1 MRKEYLETMADD
13 GTSRVL
19 DDVDGRGYKA
29 GGLFNYVRNT
39 RPGKY
44 VTGGVAGLALFSM
57 VSAGG
62 CAIGTV
68 NGVPVNRSQGAEVS
82 SEEKES
88 GFSKWVREHPYLTIG
103 GTILIGGAILYGV
116 TQSNGGSDSPSAPA
130 ASTSTTSA
138 PATSEP
144 APAPAPV
151 GPGGDF

>member
-1 MRKEYLETMADD
+1 MRKEYLETMASD

-44 VTGGVAGLALFSM
+44 VTGGVAGLALLSM

-62 CAIGTV
+62 CASLGSV
-68 NGVPVNRSQGAEVS
+68 NGVPVNRNQGAEQS
-82 SEEKES
+82 SEEKGEDS
-88 GFSKWVREHPYLTIG
+88 WVKRHPYLTIG
-103 GTILIGGAILYGV
+103 GVILLGGAIYGL
-116 TQSNGGSDSPSAPA
+116 TRSSGGSDSPSAPA
-130 ASTSTTSA
+130 TSA

-144 APAPAPV
+144 APAPV
-151 GPGGDF
+151 GPGSSGSI